1 MDTTQRGIV
10 GTLGAGALL
19 GGVALAYA
27 DSPIGGAVLA
37 FVGAVAFI
45 AAVRSPSGQAES
57 VEPRPPPAASMAPP
71 LAPEFSHLVAQPTR
85 ETTKTEG
92 PVPADIPRPLGLP
105 LIQEAPK
112 VDRDR
117 ARAAPTD
124 SPVATPPLTGPA
136 LAQAREIIRQ
146 QLDAFRESGGKISMA
161 ATLAKVQDRGSPWQE
176 EVIRYLSETFVD
188 PLPAVQFD
196 QIDTPIADQPLVV
209 GLGQRIGEQVAYL
222 GTLKDTLARYELK
235 P

>member
-10 GTLGAGALL
+10 GTLGAGALI

-45 AAVRSPSGQAES
+45 AAVPSPSKQAES
-57 VEPRPPPAASMAPP
+57 AEPGPPPAAPMAPP

-85 ETTKTEG
+85 KTDETAG
-92 PVPADIPRPLGLP
+92 PVPADIQRPLGLP
-105 LIQEAPK
+105 PKQEAPK
-112 VDRDR
+112 VDREQVP
-117 ARAAPTD
+117 AVPTD

-136 LAQAREIIRQ
+136 LAQARELIRQ

-161 ATLAKVQDRGSPWQE
+161 AMAKVQDRGRPWQE

-196 QIDTPIADQPLVV
+196 QIDTPITGQPPVV

-222 GTLKDTLARYELK
+222 GTLKDTLGRYELK